1 MLKLEHQFN
10 WCFLQWEVKIVD
22 LTNEIKKISNEI
34 INLANKNNMG
44 IKNINWLLTQIQD
57 DIYER
62 ATINAIF

>member
-1 MLKLEHQFN
+1 M
-10 WCFLQWEVKIVD
+10 D

-44 IKNINWLLTQIQD
+44 IKNIDWLLTQIQD

>member
-1 MLKLEHQFN
+1 M
-10 WCFLQWEVKIVD
+10 D

-44 IKNINWLLTQIQD
+44 IKNINWLLTQIQN

>member
-1 MLKLEHQFN
+1 M
-10 WCFLQWEVKIVD
+10 D
-22 LTNEIKKISNEI
+22 LTNEIKEISNEI

-62 ATINAIF
+62 AIIKAID

>member
-1 MLKLEHQFN
+1 MN
-10 WCFLQWEVKIVD
+10 
-22 LTNEIKKISNEI
+22 LTNEIKEISNEI

-62 ATINAIF
+62 ATIKAID

>member
-1 MLKLEHQFN
+1 
-10 WCFLQWEVKIVD
+10 VKIVD

>member
-1 MLKLEHQFN
+1 M
-10 WCFLQWEVKIVD
+10 D

-44 IKNINWLLTQIQD
+44 IKNISWLLTQIQD

-62 ATINAIF
+62 ATINDIS

>member
-1 MLKLEHQFN
+1 M
-10 WCFLQWEVKIVD
+10 D